1 MCNRAAIIFLCFAV
15 TEIRKGKVLWGNE
28 YANVQS

>member
-1 MCNRAAIIFLCFAV
+1 MCNKTSIIFLYFAV

-28 YANVQS
+28 YANVQN